1 MLLFPVALALLL
13 AWGQSMVHGDKTITC
28 YGYGG
33 LAYPNNTR
41 CPGSNACCGV
51 DATCLSNRLCHK
63 PNDGAS
69 TFLRGPCAIDPYDSG
84 TCAQICL
91 YNETTGILPRV
102 NACSDGSLCCDDD
115 SHCCDNGNG
124 IFLDNDGQVADSA
137 PSTTY
142 SYGPERTAA
151 TFRTKEETTTSST
164 TVATSS
170 TTVATSS
177 TVATTSASE
186 STTTASVATST
197 SSSAAEESSSA
208 GDTNNT
214 SSLAIGLGVG
224 IPVAAV
230 AAGLLGAWFWWRNRK
245 VKKAAADEME
255 VQFAREVAQ
264 RQFQW
269 PESGY
274 QHTGSYELPPRSPVE
289 LDGASKR

>member
-1 MLLFPVALALLL
+1 MLLFPVALGLLL
-13 AWGQSMVHGDKTITC
+13 AWGMSIVHGDKTITC

-33 LAYPNNTR
+33 IAFPNNSR

-63 PNDGAS
+63 PNDGAN
-69 TFLRGPCAIDPYDSG
+69 TFLRGPCAVDPYDSG

-124 IFLDNDGQVADSA
+124 IFLDNDGQIADSA

-151 TFRTKEETTTSST
+151 TFRTKQETTTSST
-164 TVATSS
+164 TV
-170 TTVATSS
+170 VTSS
-177 TVATTSASE
+177 TVATTSVSG
-186 STTTASVATST
+186 STTTTSVATST
-197 SSSAAEESSSA
+197 SSSAEESNST

-224 IPVAAV
+224 IPVACV

-245 VKKAAADEME
+245 VKKATADEME
-255 VQFAREVAQ
+255 VQFARDVVQ
-264 RQFQW
+264 RQFKW
-269 PESGY
+269 PEGGY
-274 QHTGSYELPPRSPVE
+274 QHTGSYELPTRGPVE
-289 LDGASKR
+289 LDGASNR